1 MSKIVILGGAGM
13 LGLALAKRL
22 SQGDTEI
29 VIIDDYSR
37 PVEFE
42 KRFEEAQKYSSAEP
56 FEIRDDEF
64 RVESLMEKINGA
76 DVVINAAADV
86 GGVFYNR
93 DSGPLIFSRN
103 ARLQSVPVYATM
115 FSGIKTFVQISSV
128 CVYSPSVGT
137 PGRPIDNGMW
147 HRETDPLG
155 ELSADNGPYA
165 LAKRAGEAL
174 ALSSNIENVFVVRPT
189 NMYGPW
195 DHYDAKAH
203 VIPALIK
210 KALLYDEIDVYS
222 DPRVERDFL
231 YVGQA
236 ADWIARLIDLDP
248 QKTNRQV
255 FNLPA
260 SNGGRRTIGDLVNS
274 IVLHAEVTSKPV
286 FHHYDGAVTETHRR
300 IDGTKMGRVIVSD
313 GLPLYNG
320 LDWNEMIANTI
331 ADARRE
337 FECA

>member
-42 KRFEEAQKYSSAEP
+42 QRFEEAQKYSSAWP

-64 RVESLMEKINGA
+64 RVESLMEKISGA

-115 FSGIKTFVQISSV
+115 FSGIETFVQISSV
-128 CVYSPSVGT
+128 CVYAPSMGYPGSAPSVK
-137 PGRPIDNGMW
+137 P
-147 HRETDPLG
+147 HEETDPLG
-155 ELSADNGPYA
+155 QLSADNGPYA
-165 LAKRAGEAL
+165 LAKRAGETL
-174 ALSSNIENVFVVRPT
+174 ALSSNIENVIVVRPT

-210 KALLYDEIDVYS
+210 KALLYDEVDVYS

-236 ADWIARLIDLDP
+236 ADWIARLINLDP
-248 QKTNRQV
+248 QVTNRQI
-255 FNLPA
+255 FNLPM
-260 SNGGRRTIGDLVNS
+260 SSGGRLTIGELVRS
-274 IVLHAEVTSKPV
+274 IISHADAEDKPLNFRCHDGPTEV
-286 FHHYDGAVTETHRR
+286 YRR
-300 IDGTKMGRVIVSD
+300 ISGQKLRDALVRD

-320 LDWNEMIANTI
+320 LGWDDMLKNTM
-331 ADARRE
+331 AAARRE
-337 FECA
+337 LEYA